1 MTLAISTVSLSPA
14 FASLSATR
22 TFCIEFDG
30 LPILEVP
37 AGKMRRNFQR
47 PRKSVM
53 KEKAALWRG
62 WLDSGHVKNQND
74 IARKA
79 GVSKSYVNRVINEL
93 GEE

>member
-1 MTLAISTVSLSPA
+1 
-14 FASLSATR
+14 
-22 TFCIEFDG
+22 
-30 LPILEVP
+30 
-37 AGKMRRNFQR
+37 
-47 PRKSVM
+47 M

>member
-1 MTLAISTVSLSPA
+1 LEPA
-14 FASLSATR
+14 FVSLSATR

-37 AGKMRRNFQR
+37 VGKMRRNFQR

-62 WLDSGHVKNQND
+62 WLDSGYAKNQKD
-74 IARKA
+74 VALKA
-79 GVSKSYVNRVINEL
+79 NVSKSYVSMVFRKYKDL
-93 GEE
+93 A